1 MSIGLE
7 QQNKKLENQF
17 RNEIVT
23 LNVKDSCVYSSGKE
37 VSFKLIF

>member
-17 RNEIVT
+17 RNEIVI
-23 LNVKDSCVYSSGKE
+23 LNVKDSCIYSSGKE
-37 VSFKLIF
+37 VSFELIF